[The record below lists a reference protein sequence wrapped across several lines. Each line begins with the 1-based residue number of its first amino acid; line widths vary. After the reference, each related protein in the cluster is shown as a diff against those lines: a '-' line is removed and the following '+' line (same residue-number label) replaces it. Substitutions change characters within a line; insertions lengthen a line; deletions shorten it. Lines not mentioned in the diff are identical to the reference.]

1 MSSVDLLVIQP
12 TPFCNINCSYCYLPD
27 RSNPNKISIETVS
40 RIIDTLIIDKILN
53 GHLSI
58 VWHAGEPLVLS
69 PSFYRPLFTLIAHK
83 LQSSGISVQHAMQTN
98 GTLITQEWC
107 DFIIEQDIRIGVS
120 IDGPQ
125 PVHDANRKMRNG
137 SGTFDKVIK
146 GINLLKENSIKY
158 HAIAVVNETS
168 INNPKEFFYFFYAN
182 GFYELG
188 LNIEEVEGVHERSAI
203 FSDSL
208 YEKVFLFYDSL
219 FSLYLESDKHMR
231 IREFDRCMDAIL
243 RDPNHLD
250 ITKLVAETH
259 QNKPMAIISID
270 YKGNF
275 STFSPELIGQKSKEY
290 SDFIFGNIHT
300 SGFNSA
306 VKKYLLKHI
315 TLEIN
320 KGIKKCKKEC
330 DYFHVCGGG
339 APANKYFEN
348 GTFNSSETKYCK
360 FNIKVPT
367 QIILTYLENKL
378 LISSV

>member
-1 MSSVDLLVIQP
+1 MNWVDLIVIQP

-27 RSNPNKISIETVS
+27 RSNPNKIAIETVA
-40 RIIDTLIIDKILN
+40 RIIDTLIVDKILK

-58 VWHAGEPLVLS
+58 VWHAGEPLVLP
-69 PSFYRPLFTLIAHK
+69 PSFYKPLFTLIAQK
-83 LQSSGISVQHAMQTN
+83 LQPLGISVQHAMQTN
-98 GTLITQEWC
+98 GTLITQAWC
-107 DFIIEQDIRIGVS
+107 DFINEEGIRIGVS

-137 SGTFDKVIK
+137 NGTFDKVIR
-146 GINLLKENSIKY
+146 GINLLKENSIRY

-168 INNPKEFFYFFYAN
+168 INNPTAFFDFFYTN
-182 GFYELG
+182 GFFELG
-188 LNIEEVEGVHERSAI
+188 LNIEEVEGVHKQSAI

-219 FSLYLESDKHMR
+219 FSLYLESDKHMG

-243 RDPNHLD
+243 RDPNNLD

-275 STFSPELIGQKSKEY
+275 STFSPELLGQKSNEY
-290 SDFIFGNIHT
+290 RDFIFGNVHT

-306 VKKYLLKHI
+306 LKKHLSQHI
-315 TLEIN
+315 THEIN

-330 DYFHVCGGG
+330 NYFHVCGGG

-367 QIILTYLENKL
+367 QILLTYLENKL
-378 LISSV
+378 SISAV